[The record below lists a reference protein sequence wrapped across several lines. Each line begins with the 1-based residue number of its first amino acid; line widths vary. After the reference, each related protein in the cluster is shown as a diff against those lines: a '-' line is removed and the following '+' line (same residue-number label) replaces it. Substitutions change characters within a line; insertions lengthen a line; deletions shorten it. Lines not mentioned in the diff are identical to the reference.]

1 MSRKIPSDAF
11 ERYLALGVERSYEAL
26 AAQLGC
32 TRRAVTKRAATEK
45 WQERLREVE
54 RKARDRT
61 DADLI
66 DSRVEAGKRH
76 LKLARFLQSKGVEV
90 LSRSPIETPA
100 DAIRAIALGIDKERL
115 ILGEPTERSETSIEE
130 ITKREI
136 ATLLEIVEVP
146 DDDGEEDDDEADDE
160 GQQVRAV

>member
-11 ERYLALGVERSYEAL
+11 ERYVALGVERSYEAL
-26 AAQLGC
+26 ATQFGC
-32 TRRAVTKRAATEK
+32 SRRAVTKRAATEK

-61 DADLI
+61 DADLV

-90 LSRSPIETPA
+90 LSRAPIQTPA
-100 DAIRAIALGIDKERL
+100 DAIRAIAIGIDKERL
-115 ILGEPTERSETSIEE
+115 ILGEPTERNEMSIEE

-136 ATLLEIVEVP
+136 QTLLEVVDVP
-146 DDDGEEDDDEADDE
+146 DEEDDGDEGDA
-160 GQQVRAV
+160 GQQVAAV